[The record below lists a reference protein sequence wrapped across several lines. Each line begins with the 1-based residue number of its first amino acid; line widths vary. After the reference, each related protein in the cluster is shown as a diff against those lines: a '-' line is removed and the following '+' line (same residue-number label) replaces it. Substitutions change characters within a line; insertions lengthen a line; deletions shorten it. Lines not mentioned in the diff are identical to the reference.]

1 MTRFLFLLCLAAA
14 CSGSTG
20 PMPLDDASMVG
31 DADGGMLDDASMLDD
46 AEVIVDTGLDSP
58 PEDAGFDATAAE
70 DAGTD
75 SGPPD
80 CGAGVPF
87 RDRCVFTVR
96 SRTDEEDPCPVDAR
110 RLRWSDREEQV
121 ALQSAIGGLEIS
133 SGATSLRRYGRTGAW
148 IWDDNTPPPAD
159 LLWGTPPGTTLPN
172 AYLNGSGLNPYH
184 REYAYTFC
192 ERTF

>member
-1 MTRFLFLLCLAAA
+1 MTRLAFVLLIFG

-20 PMPLDDASMVG
+20 PM
-31 DADGGMLDDASMLDD
+31 MLDDASVLDD
-46 AEVIVDTGLDSP
+46 AEVMVDAGVLDDAEVMADAGIDAL
-58 PEDAGFDATAAE
+58 PEDSGVDAFVVE
-70 DAGTD
+70 DGGTD

-80 CGAGVPF
+80 CGAGVLF

-96 SRTDEEDPCPVDAR
+96 SRTDEEDPCPLGAR

-121 ALQSAIGGLEIS
+121 ALQSAIGALEVS

-148 IWDDNTPPPAD
+148 IWDDNTPPPPD
-159 LLWGTPPGTTLPN
+159 LLWASTPSVTLPN
-172 AYLNGSGLNPYH
+172 AYLNGSGLNAYH

-192 ERTF
+192 ERRF